1 MKNLFSGLT
10 QLRQDHVLITCNS
23 LLLFGL
29 ALSSIFVNV
38 YIWKVDRSFFAI
50 GVFNLCVFAAV
61 TAGFFVGGKLSSKW
75 IDLWIMR
82 FGLIALSLFFLALLI
97 LREHSAHYFFELGL
111 LFGFG
116 QGVYWY
122 GFHVT
127 MFTLTTIDNRAS
139 FNGANGFFASLVSM
153 VAPFVAG
160 FFISHSPQF
169 VGYHVVFAVSL
180 LLFALSFWLV
190 FALPKGTLHRK
201 LHLVEGFH
209 LHADPDWRRLWIGSL
224 LFGLREG
231 VFAFYIGLLVYFAAK
246 SEEGLGEYGLWTGLV
261 SLAAFYIV
269 RMIKKKERVRLFMV
283 VSSILLGGIGLLFFL
298 GVGRIVLI
306 LFGTVTALCM
316 PFFIVPFSS
325 MLMNEIDESKQS
337 KERMPEYLISRE
349 IALGIGRVIGISIY
363 LFIAFQ
369 AKPSNLIV
377 LAVILGFAH
386 TIVGLLIR
394 SVTYEPRDRNNG
406 SLERTSAHQASRLLR
421 AKG

>member
-1 MKNLFSGLT
+1 MKNLFSGLA

-180 LLFALSFWLV
+180 LLFALSFWLI